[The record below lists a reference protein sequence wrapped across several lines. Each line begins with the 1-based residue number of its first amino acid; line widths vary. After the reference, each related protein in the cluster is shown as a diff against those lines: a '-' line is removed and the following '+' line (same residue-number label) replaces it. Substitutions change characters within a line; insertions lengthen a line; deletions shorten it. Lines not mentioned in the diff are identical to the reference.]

1 MTAVQTFTPDRPAGA
16 PPVLLL
22 HGFASSGRQDWV
34 ETGIAAELAAAG
46 RVVVVPDL
54 PGHGGSPVP
63 DGPAGAPEIAAAL
76 LALTGD
82 GPLDV
87 VGYSLG
93 ARLAWELPELAP
105 DRVRAVVL
113 GGLSP
118 FEPFAALD
126 VAALRSAVAG
136 GEPGDPMT
144 GMIAAMIVGASGGD
158 PERAAGL
165 VRLVEGLRGT
175 PFEPKGWA
183 GHTPPVFVAGAQD
196 MMTSG
201 IENVVALVPGAR
213 LVTVPGDHRGA
224 LAGPEFRAVLGE
236 ALRAASGTGLDPAS
250 GT

>member
-1 MTAVQTFTPDRPAGA
+1 MTAVQTFTPDRPGGA

-54 PGHGGSPVP
+54 PGHGESRV
-63 DGPAGAPEIAAAL
+63 PAGPVGASEVAAAL

-144 GMIAAMIVGASGGD
+144 GMIASMIAGASGGD

-183 GHTPPVFVAGAQD
+183 GRTPPVFVAGSQD

-213 LVTVPGDHRGA
+213 LVTVPGDHRAA
-224 LAGPEFRAVLGE
+224 LAGPEFRAAIAAALGTASDTASDTVLG
-236 ALRAASGTGLDPAS
+236 T
-250 GT
+250 

>member
-1 MTAVQTFTPDRPAGA
+1 MTAVQTFTPDRPTGA

-34 ETGIAAELAAAG
+34 DTGIAAELAAAG

-63 DGPAGAPEIAAAL
+63 AEAAGAPAVAAAL
-76 LALTGD
+76 LALAGD
-82 GPLDV
+82 GPVDV

-126 VAALRSAVAG
+126 VAALRAAVAG

-144 GMIAAMIVGASGGD
+144 GMIAAMIAGASGGV

-165 VRLVEGLRGT
+165 VRLVEGLRAT

-183 GHTPPVFVAGAQD
+183 GRTPPVFVAGAED

-201 IENVVALVPGAR
+201 IENVVALAPGAR

-224 LAGPEFRAVLGE
+224 LAGQAFRDAVAK
-236 ALRAASGTGLDPAS
+236 ALAT
-250 GT
+250 